1 MLNANYKLVEK
12 ASIDEAYVDL
22 TEDVQLL
29 KEKRPRLTK
38 DDFPSTHLA
47 GVPSKSDDQRLETVE
62 KWLADSQGDDDRD
75 YDLVLGAYLVE
86 EIRRKVKAET
96 GFFCSAGI
104 ARNKVT
110 IASPHSEKTNPCRVD
125 PR

>member
-1 MLNANYKLVEK
+1 MLNANFKLVEK

-22 TEDVQLL
+22 TDDVQLL
-29 KEKRPRLTK
+29 KETRPRLTK

-47 GVPSKSDDQRLETVE
+47 GAPSKTNDARVETVE
-62 KWLADSQGDDDRD
+62 KWLTDSQGDDDRD

-104 ARNKVT
+104 ARNKVIT
-110 IASPHSEKTNPCRVD
+110 AFSHLQTKNRCRVD
-125 PR
+125 SR